1 MTEDIVNRWPHSVP
15 NVPLRT
21 ILDTNADVYTHV
33 RGDRDEG
40 GRIVVAGQNGWAFFD
55 YHLALFG
62 PQELPLGPHR
72 LVMASPSPFGCDP
85 SEYTVRLSGGI
96 VAILRGGGC
105 SFGIKVINAQSLG
118 AKAVI
123 IVNTDTSKTMRLMAL
138 ADEMLQI
145 KIPCIMVS
153 NRFQRYLEHKIRY
166 FYAADQHIVSFHPT
180 GVFGEYETRS
190 VA

>member
-1 MTEDIVNRWPHSVP
+1 M
-15 NVPLRT
+15 
-21 ILDTNADVYTHV
+21 
-33 RGDRDEG
+33 
-40 GRIVVAGQNGWAFFD
+40 
-55 YHLALFG
+55 
-62 PQELPLGPHR
+62 
-72 LVMASPSPFGCDP
+72 
-85 SEYTVRLSGGI
+85 
-96 VAILRGGGC
+96 
-105 SFGIKVINAQSLG
+105 INAQSLG

-123 IVNTDTSKTMRLMAL
+123 IVNTDTGKTMRLMAL